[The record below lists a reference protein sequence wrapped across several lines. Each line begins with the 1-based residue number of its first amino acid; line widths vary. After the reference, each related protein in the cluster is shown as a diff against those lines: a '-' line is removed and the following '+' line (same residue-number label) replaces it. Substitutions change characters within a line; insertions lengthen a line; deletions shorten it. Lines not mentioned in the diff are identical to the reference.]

1 MGAPSS
7 QTSWI
12 DGLTRGR
19 KYYALRGVFFVLACA
34 LIAGAMFMLSNVSTQ
49 LNRTQQV
56 AANMIQ
62 TEQRAEVLLLAS
74 HDDGDAATAMQRDGV
89 VDLLHRSS
97 VAVDVEYL
105 DAGASGTS
113 VNVKDA
119 AAYGE
124 ALRTTDWG
132 SALERKLAAHGSYAA
147 VVCLDDDALYL
158 AEALHD
164 SVLADTPVVFV
175 GVSDTS
181 HAQSI
186 FNAGYATGV
195 LECCDAAGLVST
207 ATDMQKNATHLVVIT
222 DDTAAGIGDRA
233 QFESARTQFADL
245 PVEYLNASSISRADL
260 GTQVANVADDA
271 IVVYLGARAD
281 SAGNAYSASQTA
293 YYVSHACTH
302 PIFSIGFGGV
312 GEGFTASNFVD
323 YEQAGA
329 RAGEIV
335 VMVLNGT
342 NPADIPV
349 ETYASDGTVFDSA
362 ALASYGLA
370 GAALPSN
377 ATMLNQGGLSIDSLR
392 PIFLP
397 ITLLILGIACIAAFA
412 VLGYR
417 RAATQ
422 LTEVVA
428 QRNMLEHRFYTDNLT
443 DMPNMQWLTAFA
455 GSEASTKVRSIVEVA
470 LFNMDKMDE
479 MRGAGTA
486 DSVVKVLADRLDGLE
501 KVFLVRPA
509 ASEFII
515 GVDRELK
522 RGGTMLDKIE
532 YLLSQP
538 IELAGDSISVDPCI
552 GVFNRER
559 GMSIEEMVAGV
570 ELTISQAEQLGMSGE
585 VIFYDDD
592 MRRAVEDRLE
602 ITSYLRDAIETDGF
616 VVLYQPQIELENN
629 EVVGYE
635 ALVRLRGDVYPPE
648 QFLPVAIENGQIVD
662 VDRLVLK
669 KVVQQLA
676 TWKKRKQRIRSVS
689 LNLSDQLCDERYTEY
704 AVALLDEFQLPHDL
718 LRMDVQESMFLNN
731 MEKASAFV
739 EELREAGFGIAIDGF
754 GAGYTS
760 ISHVMQIPADV
771 VKIDRSLTAM
781 FLAGSDDEGVIANLV
796 RLVHG
801 ANKLVVMEG
810 VETAEQVQMCREM
823 DCDVVQGF
831 YFSEPLLPEQTVR
844 FKVQDTAASRAT
856 RKPAASKK
864 QPAKKESQPAKKAS
878 ATNAASAP
886 VGASAETTAAATET
900 AAPEASETAAQA
912 AEPAAPE
919 ASETA
924 AQAAEPAAPEA
935 AGVPEPTE
943 PTAQPATP
951 ETPLPST
958 GSAGLDA
965 LFTPTSDAVAVVESP
980 AGSEEPS
987 ELSEDD
993 SPEA

>member
-1 MGAPSS
+1 MKNEVGSDMGTPSS
-7 QTSWI
+7 KTSWI
-12 DGLTRGR
+12 DNLTQGR
-19 KYYALRGVFFVLACA
+19 KYYALRAVFFALACA
-34 LIAGAMFMLSNVSTQ
+34 LIACAMFMLSNVSTQ
-49 LNRTQQV
+49 LNRTQLV
-56 AANMIQ
+56 SANLIQ
-62 TEQRAEVLLLAS
+62 TEQRAEVLVLAS
-74 HDDGDAATAMQRDGV
+74 HSDGDAATAMQRDGV

-119 AAYGE
+119 AAYGQ
-124 ALRTTDWG
+124 ALRSTDWG
-132 SALERKLAAHGSYAA
+132 SALERKLVAHGSYSA

-158 AEALHD
+158 VEALHD
-164 SVLADTPVVFV
+164 GVLADTPVVFA
-175 GVSDTS
+175 GVSDAS
-181 HAQSI
+181 HAQAI

-195 LECCDAAGLVST
+195 LECCDAAGMVST
-207 ATDMQKNATHLVVIT
+207 ATSMQKDATHLLVIT

-233 QFESARTQFADL
+233 QFESARMQFADL
-245 PVEYLNASSISRADL
+245 PVEYLNASSVSRAEL
-260 GTQVANVADDA
+260 GSQLANAAGDA

-293 YYVSHACTH
+293 YYLSHAATH
-302 PIFSIGFGGV
+302 PIFAIGFGGV
-312 GEGFTASNFVD
+312 GEGFTASNFID
-323 YEQAGA
+323 YEQEGA

-349 ETYASDGTVFDSA
+349 ETYESDGAVFDSA
-362 ALASYGLA
+362 VLANYGLA

-377 ATMLNQGGLSIDSLR
+377 ATMLNQGGFSLDSLR
-392 PIFLP
+392 PVFLP

-443 DMPNMQWLTAFA
+443 DMPNMQWLTAYA
-455 GSEASTKVRSIVEVA
+455 GSEASTKVRSIVEVT

-486 DSVVKVLADRLDGLE
+486 NAVVKVLADRLNALD
-501 KVFLVRPA
+501 KMFLVRPA
-509 ASEFII
+509 QSEFIL
-515 GVDRELK
+515 GVDHELK
-522 RGGTMLDKIE
+522 RGGTLLDE
-532 YLLSQP
+532 LEHVLSQP
-538 IELAGDSISVDPCI
+538 IELAGDSITVDPCI

-570 ELTISQAEQLGMSGE
+570 ELIVNQAEELGMAGE
-585 VIFYDDD
+585 VIFYDDNV
-592 MRRAVEDRLE
+592 RRAVADRLE
-602 ITSYLRDAIETDGF
+602 ITSCLRDAIETDGF
-616 VVLYQPQIELENN
+616 VVLYQPQIELDTN

-648 QFLPVAIENGQIVD
+648 RFIPVAEENGQIVD
-662 VDRLVLK
+662 LDRLVLK

-704 AVALLDEFQLPHDL
+704 AVALLDEHQLPHDL

-731 MEKASAFV
+731 MEKATAFV
-739 EELREAGFGIAIDGF
+739 EELRAAGFGIAIDGF

-771 VKIDRSLTAM
+771 VKIDRSLTAT
-781 FLAGSDDEGVIANLV
+781 FLAGTDDKGVIADLV

-810 VETAEQVQMCREM
+810 VETADQLQMCREM
-823 DCDVVQGF
+823 SCDVVQGF

-844 FKVQDTAASRAT
+844 FKVQDTAATRAA
-856 RKPAASKK
+856 RKPS
-864 QPAKKESQPAKKAS
+864 PAKKA
-878 ATNAASAP
+878 AAKK
-886 VGASAETTAAATET
+886 TTAAKA
-900 AAPEASETAAQA
+900 A
-912 AEPAAPE
+912 AEPAAKAAAAASAEGSAPE
-919 ASETA
+919 APAPTKDA
-924 AQAAEPAAPEA
+924 ATTTQPAAEPAPKADSASA
-935 AGVPEPTE
+935 AAEP
-943 PTAQPATP
+943 PV
-951 ETPLPST
+951 PST
-958 GSAGLDA
+958 GSAGLDS
-965 LFTPTSDAVAVVESP
+965 LFTPTSDAVVVVEP
-980 AGSEEPS
+980 PEGSQELSAPS
-987 ELSEDD
+987 EAD